1 MPINS
6 VRTALQLLTGAG
18 ELTRAKALEA
28 AGTLLEL
35 PGVGETSA
43 RAGQLAEELI
53 EAASANQ
60 AMLQDVVRT
69 EVDRRLLQLGLAR
82 GSDLEAAQ
90 RKIATL
96 EAEVAALRG
105 RTGVAGST
113 DERGSRPSRA
123 GIGTQAT
130 ATKRPARTSVA
141 QRTAARPSAQESAAQ
156 EGVTSAT
163 GKKAAAKKTTRQAT
177 GTKATGTKATGKNA
191 AAKKTTR
198 QTTGKKTA
206 AKKTARSTAQRA
218 TAAKTTAQQPGTR
231 TAGARKTSS
240 GTP

>member
-6 VRTALQLLTGAG
+6 VHTALQLLTGAG

-113 DERGSRPSRA
+113 GERGPRPSRA
-123 GIGTQAT
+123 GIGTQTT

-177 GTKATGTKATGKNA
+177 GTKATGKNA

-218 TAAKTTAQQPGTR
+218 TAAKTTAQRPGTR

>member
-113 DERGSRPSRA
+113 DERGPRPSRA

-141 QRTAARPSAQESAAQ
+141 QRAAARPSAQESAAQ

-163 GKKAAAKKTTRQAT
+163 GKRAAAKKTTRQ
-177 GTKATGTKATGKNA
+177 ATGTKATGKNA